1 MWPLFTTVSYKC
13 TLRLPIIR
21 LLGFRNLFRFLSFVA
36 LPLCRTDKF
45 FCCQAFY
52 FIDDRVLVLFIHWK
66 TAETFLRFNIWIA
79 DVIQK
84 SYRIFPIK
92 KSTLLNIHTL
102 TVSNEI
108 TKGPVIRPICI
119 NFISNTVY

>member
-45 FCCQAFY
+45 FCFQAFY
-52 FIDDRVLVLFIHWK
+52 FIDDHVLVLFIHLE
-66 TAETFLRFNIWIA
+66 TAEVFFWFDT
-79 DVIQK
+79 
-84 SYRIFPIK
+84 
-92 KSTLLNIHTL
+92 
-102 TVSNEI
+102 
-108 TKGPVIRPICI
+108 
-119 NFISNTVY
+119 